1 MAGPGAPVGNQN
13 AAKAKRWTAA
23 IDRALERRSKVD
35 GQHEL
40 DALAD
45 AFIEEV
51 KKAGINGFK
60 ELGDRIEGKPEQ
72 PLSGQLD
79 STVTV
84 NIVKF
89 GDSTT
94 P

>member
-1 MAGPGAPVGNQN
+1 MPAPIGNQN

-23 IDRALERRSKVD
+23 IERALERASKVD
-35 GQHEL
+35 GQQEI
-40 DALAD
+40 DSLAD
-45 AFIEEV
+45 AFIAEV

-60 ELGDRIEGKPEQ
+60 ELGDRIEGKAEQ
-72 PLSGQLD
+72 PLTGQVD
-79 STVTV
+79 STITV